1 MDLGKAVEV
10 IQPTCTTG
18 YYTEV
23 IPSQIDK
30 QMNFLSSREQVLQKN
45 LFPPTPITIDES
57 SILRDT
63 VAVSEIFSHLVADNA
78 VSKP

>member
-30 QMNFLSSREQVLQKN
+30 QMNFLSSREQVLQKK
-45 LFPPTPITIDES
+45 PVPT
-57 SILRDT
+57 
-63 VAVSEIFSHLVADNA
+63 NA
-78 VSKP
+78 HFY